1 MKDQLNKL
9 SEEDR
14 ELLLKA
20 PALFSLLAASTDGPI
35 TKSEK
40 AEAIEL
46 SHLRTFTAPPTLQPY
61 YREVEKVF
69 QRDLE
74 RLIDKYSPITEE
86 QQEALQEEAESVY
99 AILDKLDEN
108 FKLDMV
114 ISLKSYA
121 RHVGRVHTNFLE
133 YFVFPLS
140 IWGITE

>member
-1 MKDQLNKL
+1 MKNQLSKL

-14 ELLLKA
+14 ALLLRA

-35 TKSEK
+35 THSEK

-61 YREVEKVF
+61 YREVEKIF
-69 QRDLE
+69 QPELE
-74 RLIDKYSPITEE
+74 KLIEKYSPITDE
-86 QQEALQEEAESVY
+86 QQEALQREAESVY
-99 AILDKLDEN
+99 AVLDKLDEN
-108 FKLDMV
+108 FKFDMV
-114 ISLKSYA
+114 VSLKSYA